1 MKTWLRENPWRSKGF
16 YAWVTSEFQAWVTSA
31 SGMREVWFPQRE
43 GSSRV
48 AGGDSSAAGVAAGAE
63 PALLTLG
70 VPRAQPVP
78 PSSTSGR
85 AVRVKCLS
93 QEQKYQAPSTSEVG
107 QRGRGERLVHEKLET
122 VTFPHVSAPAG
133 LSNEKYWATPST
145 QLFCD
150 YNNRK
155 NKFLWFACKP
165 KWVLLQCTFLT
176 SQENVA
182 FI

>member
-107 QRGRGERLVHEKLET
+107 QRGRGERLVHEKLKQSLFLMFLLLQDYLMKNT
-122 VTFPHVSAPAG
+122 GLHRALNFSVTITIKKTNSCDLLVNQSESFYSAPF
-133 LSNEKYWATPST
+133 W
-145 QLFCD
+145 
-150 YNNRK
+150 
-155 NKFLWFACKP
+155 
-165 KWVLLQCTFLT
+165 
-176 SQENVA
+176 
-182 FI
+182 